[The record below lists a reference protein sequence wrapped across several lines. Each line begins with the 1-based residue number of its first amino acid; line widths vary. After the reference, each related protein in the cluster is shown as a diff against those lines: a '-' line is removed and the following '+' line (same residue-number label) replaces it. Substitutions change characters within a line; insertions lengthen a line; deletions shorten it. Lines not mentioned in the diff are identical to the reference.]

1 VRAPSGLRFERRLTT
16 PAWLPFAVPLGSIV
30 AALLI
35 TGVILAVTGVDPFS
49 VYRRLFDRGYIGDGA
64 LSSMLVTATPL
75 IFTGLAAAA
84 AFRMRVF
91 NIGAEGQLYVGAIA
105 ASGAGLAVGGSGTAV
120 TIAVMALAGIA
131 AGVLWAAIPG
141 LLRAYT
147 GTSEL
152 ITSLMLNYLGGLL
165 LTYLIFDSRSY
176 WRDTTSANG
185 RIFPTGKTLADA
197 ASWPTLTTLLAPAIV
212 LVVLALALAASLG
225 RRAWLARRSGAP
237 AAQRRRSRLALGA
250 ALVLVVL
257 CVALMNVTPAQ
268 SVDFPLGFWIGLL
281 AALVVWVLYRDTRFG
296 YEVRVVGDSPSAAR
310 YAGMRTK
317 RKIVAVMC
325 LSGGLA
331 ALGGASQIGDF
342 SHVLD
347 ARGLQQV
354 ALGYT
359 GIVVAALARFN
370 PLAVP
375 VVALVLGG
383 LTNAGFSLQGADFP
397 SGMVGILQGALL
409 LCTLAGEVLGHY
421 RLRSGRGAPSEDA
434 TAAAATAEVSAADVV
449 LGQT

>member
-1 VRAPSGLRFERRLTT
+1 VRAPFGLRLERRLVT
-16 PAWLPFAVPLGSIV
+16 PPWLPFAVPVGSIV
-30 AALLI
+30 AALVI
-35 TGVILAVTGVDPFS
+35 TGAILAVTGVDPFPA
-49 VYRRLFDRGYIGDGA
+49 YRRLFDRGYVGDGA

-84 AFRMRVF
+84 AFRMRIF

-105 ASGAGLAVGGSGTAV
+105 AAWAGLALGDSGTAV
-120 TIAVMALAGIA
+120 AIAAMAVAGIA
-131 AGVLWAAIPG
+131 AGVLWAGIPG

-152 ITSLMLNYLGGLL
+152 ITSLMLNYIGGLL

-176 WRDTTSANG
+176 WRDTTSPNG
-185 RIFPTGKTLADA
+185 RIFPTGKTLSDA
-197 ASWPTLTTLLAPAIV
+197 TNWPTFTTLLAPAIV
-212 LVVLALALAASLG
+212 LVVVALALAISLG
-225 RRAWLARRSGAP
+225 RRAWIARRSGAG
-237 AAQRRRSRLALGA
+237 ADQRRRSRIAAILG
-250 ALVLVVL
+250 LVVFVL
-257 CVALMNVTPAQ
+257 SVVLMNVTPAQ
-268 SVDFPLGFWIGLL
+268 SVVFPFGFWIGLA
-281 AALVVWVLYRDTRFG
+281 AALAVWVLYRDTRFG
-296 YEVRVVGDSPSAAR
+296 YEVRVVGDSPAAAR

-331 ALGGASQIGDF
+331 ALGGASQVGDF

-370 PLAVP
+370 PIAVP

-383 LTNAGFSLQGADFP
+383 LINAGYALQGADFP
-397 SGMVGILQGALL
+397 SGMVGILEGALL
-409 LCTLAGEVLGHY
+409 LCTLAGEVLGHN
-421 RLRSGRGAPSEDA
+421 RLRAGRGATDE
-434 TAAAATAEVSAADVV
+434 TAAEATAEVSAADVV
-449 LGQT
+449 LGQA